1 MMVVVVQDE
10 LVFEVPGPWWRWM
23 PPSNVGVATPGI
35 LEIFFTLLDDVLIGP
50 AIGTKSIAVK
60 ALFPLL
66 VVFTGE
72 GLGVQRDD

>member
-1 MMVVVVQDE
+1 MFAM
-10 LVFEVPGPWWRWM
+10 PG
-23 PPSNVGVATPGI
+23 V

-50 AIGTKSIAVK
+50 AIGVKSVAVK

-66 VVFTGE
+66 AVFAGE